1 MARPWSRALGP
12 YRFWTR
18 PSTSSVSTSFI
29 CTNKHGSELEKG
41 GEGEVGNERRRLER
55 LGGQV
60 GDVSFFI
67 YLFTRGWVQKT
78 ALKTKPPPLL
88 QIIREI

>member
-41 GEGEVGNERRRLER
+41 GEGEIGNGTKE
-55 LGGQV
+55 GGSR
-60 GDVSFFI
+60 GWEGRSETCPFLFI
-67 YLFTRGWVQKT
+67 YLRGDGCKR
-78 ALKTKPPPLL
+78 L
-88 QIIREI
+88 R